1 MTRDISRNK
10 EYINKENYKRCL
22 DNGKTFSYQNKGFRY
37 IDKTMKTYEQ
47 EKIGLTPIYVKG
59 VVMKDGVHIH
69 PLSI

>member
-1 MTRDISRNK
+1 MQKI
-10 EYINKENYKRCL
+10 
-22 DNGKTFSYQNKGFRY
+22 RY

-47 EKIGLTPIYVKG
+47 GKIGLTPIYMKG